1 MSESILIVDQDIQS
15 SFHLS
20 RQVAKAGYQALC
32 AQDLGEGM
40 QRLGDP
46 SVKVMLLDDATRL
59 TQRAALPGIRQLRPD
74 VDVVLMVPKGR
85 ISSVV
90 EAMRLGAQDCL
101 CKPVEEPQLMLT
113 VENCLRNQKL
123 EDQIEALRVELGS
136 KSGLDGIIG
145 SSHGLQRA
153 LGLLR
158 RVAAFPVSVLIQGE
172 SGTGKDLF
180 AQAIHACS
188 GRRDFPFVAVDCS
201 AFPAELMESELFGY
215 VRGAFT
221 GAEESKPGRL
231 ELADKGTL
239 FIDEV
244 GNLPASVQVKLLRV
258 LQERRIC
265 RIGSGEA
272 VPVDLRLV
280 AASNV
285 NLRGLISEGRF
296 REDLYHR
303 INEFGI
309 ELPPLRERGEDVE
322 LLARFFLHRYNQDFS
337 KSVLGFSDAALARLR
352 AYPWPGNIRQL
363 QNAVKRA
370 VVLSQERVEEEAL
383 PAEILGWA
391 PERQGEEF
399 QAAQDPGPE
408 FEMPEGILPLW
419 DARAQVSAQLE
430 RHCIEQALLSHRWN
444 RSTAA
449 EALGIHLKTLCRKIR
464 EQGIA

>member
-1 MSESILIVDQDIQS
+1 
-15 SFHLS
+15 
-20 RQVAKAGYQALC
+20 
-32 AQDLGEGM
+32 M

-113 VENCLRNQKL
+113 VENCLRAQKL

-145 SSHGLQRA
+145 SSPGLQRA

-188 GRRDFPFVAVDCS
+188 ARRDGPFVAVDCS

-221 GAEESKPGRL
+221 GAEDSKPGRL
-231 ELADKGTL
+231 EMADKGTL

-265 RIGSGEA
+265 RVGSGEA
-272 VPVDLRLV
+272 LPVDLRLV

-285 NLRGLISEGRF
+285 NLRSLINEGRF

-303 INEFGI
+303 INEFAI

-322 LLARFFLHRYNQDFS
+322 LLARYFLHRFNQDFS
-337 KSVLGFSDAALARLR
+337 KSVLGFSEAALVRLR
-352 AYPWPGNIRQL
+352 SYPWPGNIRQL

-370 VVLSQERVEEEAL
+370 VVLSTERVEEAAL
-383 PAEILGWA
+383 PGEILSWT
-391 PERQGEEF
+391 
-399 QAAQDPGPE
+399 PGPPDAE
-408 FEMPEGILPLW
+408 AGEPAQARENGPDFQMPEGILPLW
-419 DARAQVSAQLE
+419 DARAKVSAQLE
-430 RHCIEQALLSHRWN
+430 RQCIEQALLSNRWN
-444 RSTAA
+444 RSKAA
-449 EALGIHLKTLCRKIR
+449 DALGIHLKTLCRKIR
-464 EQGIA
+464 EQGIS